1 MSPAREDQSDMQCQL
16 GCQPHT
22 STEGSNTTVAPMA
35 YNASIATGEKGNIGP
50 KVPSTANGIIT
61 LPS

>member
-1 MSPAREDQSDMQCQL
+1 MGGSVMQCQL
-16 GCQPHT
+16 DANTSHT
-22 STEGSNTTVAPMA
+22 STEGVSNTTIAPMA

>member
-1 MSPAREDQSDMQCQL
+1 MQCQL
-16 GCQPHT
+16 DANTSHT
-22 STEGSNTTVAPMA
+22 STEGVSNTTIAPMA